1 MLCIHVP
8 DTSQRYPIS
17 LIPHPSQMAFFKC
30 TFSGIGVGNV
40 GLWVLINDQESFR
53 KCIRERGHINQFRQV
68 LGGLERS
75 FLEMARAQIKVGDH
89 PRVLKRSRAPMRF
102 CESSRNVCH
111 REWRW
116 LPAQLIHT
124 RTICTQGWF
133 DTGAQYADGGWT
145 SPIWGLDLWRPP
157 IWGLEAQ
164 KDEGIDQKG
173 SLLLPPEG
181 PVARLQGSIARSF
194 SNDYQS
200 CLMKSYHFPLTCF
213 RCTLVAVHEGFGSFH
228 QWASDCHFRIWV
240 WFQTLFDTSEC
251 SWPKRDFNI
260 ALLLYLVCTLLNE
273 N

>member
-1 MLCIHVP
+1 MHCKH
-8 DTSQRYPIS
+8 
-17 LIPHPSQMAFFKC
+17 
-30 TFSGIGVGNV
+30 
-40 GLWVLINDQESFR
+40 
-53 KCIRERGHINQFRQV
+53 
-68 LGGLERS
+68 
-75 FLEMARAQIKVGDH
+75 
-89 PRVLKRSRAPMRF
+89 
-102 CESSRNVCH
+102 SRNVCH

-124 RTICTQGWF
+124 RTICTQRWF

-173 SLLLPPEG
+173 SLLLPPKG

-200 CLMKSYHFPLTCF
+200 CLMKSYHFPLRCF
-213 RCTLVAVHEGFGSFH
+213 RCTLVPVHEGFGSFH

-240 WFQTLFDTSEC
+240 WFQTLSDTSEC

-260 ALLLYLVCTLLNE
+260 AMSGQFCTPAIFGPCPPHLWSCLSQKLFPFVVRFLSGDKRVSQKIMCLVWRVTEVANE
-273 N
+273 GGVMTEEEAEWSHRW